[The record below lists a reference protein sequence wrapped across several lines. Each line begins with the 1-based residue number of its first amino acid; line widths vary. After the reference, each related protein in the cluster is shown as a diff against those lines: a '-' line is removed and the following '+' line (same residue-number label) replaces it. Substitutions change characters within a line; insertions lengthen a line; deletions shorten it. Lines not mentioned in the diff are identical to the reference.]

1 MIKILIE
8 TRSVMPIL
16 FRSQTV
22 ILTNKSLLNVLQVG
36 YLKMLNVNYDM

>member
-22 ILTNKSLLNVLQVG
+22 ILTNKSLLDVLHMG
-36 YLKMLNVNYDM
+36 YLRMLNVNYAM